1 MIRESCTTVESTL
14 PLLGTCNIIPFF
26 PIFLNQVIDYSY
38 IFFFVHCGLKL
49 CKAVVGSWL
58 WQFIL
63 PLFSL
68 LTGALSTLGNQVEGH
83 ETRYICNY
91 LCFISRIQSNFWICF
106 CTLRW
111 RLFCDGD
118 GQGSSI
124 INKHLHFIYQN
135 TEFGII

>member
-14 PLLGTCNIIPFF
+14 PLLGMLRHHSLVPHILESSNWLFIHFC
-26 PIFLNQVIDYSY
+26 
-38 IFFFVHCGLKL
+38 FVHCGLKL
-49 CKAVVGSWL
+49 RKAVVGSWL

-68 LTGALSTLGNQVEGH
+68 LAGALSTLGDQVEGH

-91 LCFISRIQSNFWICF
+91 LRFISRIQSNFWICF

-111 RLFCDGD
+111 RLFCYGD

-124 INKHLHFIYQN
+124 INKHLHFLYQN
-135 TEFGII
+135 T